1 MTFILQAQRE
11 NWHLAPFPYMLDA
24 NNTEAAWW
32 ESAFANM
39 GTLGHYANLAG
50 AYSFTAAVGVA
61 FVVTPLSQLDGYMSH
76 LVDFDEQ
83 PIFYHSINTSSFDS
97 SVTYDADSQT
107 SWGVLQ
113 QILAGFP
120 SYIPRDEGDF
130 TKWHSVNVTEELSG
144 TYNMS
149 AAGAAG
155 PGS

>member
-1 MTFILQAQRE
+1 
-11 NWHLAPFPYMLDA
+11 MLDA

-107 SWGVLQ
+107 SWGVLL